1 MRIAL
6 VTVIV
11 ICLLATSAFAAATKP
26 TAGSATTK
34 VQSRDGSFRLEAKT
48 IMGSDNRFEAVGKAH
63 LSRNDP
69 VTKTV
74 LEADAE
80 KIVITT
86 APKAKSGMSIQT
98 AELTGP
104 VKMLYSITDE
114 NGSTTKT
121 IATADSATFNG
132 EAQTADLLGNV
143 KITHENPAIFSTPA
157 VMAGDKAVIY
167 LNPDVGDNQY
177 RFRVESTSG
186 LSTITA
192 TPKSRQETD

>member
-1 MRIAL
+1 
-6 VTVIV
+6 
-11 ICLLATSAFAAATKP
+11 
-26 TAGSATTK
+26 
-34 VQSRDGSFRLEAKT
+34 
-48 IMGSDNRFEAVGKAH
+48 
-63 LSRNDP
+63 
-69 VTKTV
+69 
-74 LEADAE
+74 
-80 KIVITT
+80 
-86 APKAKSGMSIQT
+86 
-98 AELTGP
+98 
-104 VKMLYSITDE
+104 MLYSITDE